1 MDRRIPKRRL
11 TRSIAVFT
19 AVLLASGAA
28 LTMAAPAAAD
38 IIRVGEP
45 LPLSVTYV
53 ARVCDEYSDVMA
65 NKARNNIMESLRD
78 LGPDSNYAVAD
89 SVDPDAEA
97 AGSPNCRPLQ
107 GWTFS
112 LGQGLTGKTEASHY
126 LSKVTS
132 PFTGGPPITTAA
144 SAPRL
149 DDEGRPTGGM
159 IEGAVT
165 VALTPAETAFVQSG
179 RRIVA
184 QGGVGDDTL
193 NGLQTSL
200 GFAAL
205 RCSNDAL
212 NGDNVDYIGFPSGA
226 RHVFCYYYAV
236 APPPDAGTITIRKQ
250 LADGTVAGP
259 TAFSFEGSLSYDH
272 VEGEPG
278 QMRLIAA
285 PGAAGSVTLVR
296 GAVGPD
302 DEPWT
307 LEELPLAGWVLDD
320 LACTG
325 GASTFDISGPSVA
338 ITLAPDD
345 DVVCTYTNSRVP
357 TGPAALYKE
366 TLDGVG
372 SFPFTVTGPGGSTE
386 ATAVTTV
393 PGAPVEVVSTAGVA
407 PGVYTAQ
414 ETLPQPNG
422 AGTWNLEAVN
432 CDDGELEP
440 VEGPGG
446 TWSASYEI
454 VSGQSTTCLFTNR
467 FIPTAS
473 LSIEKITNGGTGMF
487 EYDVVPVN
495 AEGTAIPRGE
505 VFTTSATTTEEGV
518 ATPAEASLVG
528 INVFEHQAYTIR
540 ESLPAPSTEG
550 FWRMTG
556 AVCGGAELGV
566 DVALASVT
574 VAVNAETPNPVCT
587 FTNEFVP
594 AGTLTITKNTSD
606 DEAQR
611 PDPVVLRLDC
621 GVGIIDISIGPGTST
636 ATSSPYLVMD
646 DDECELTEIATGAAD
661 GWSVVTTGTISVN
674 GGAPEPFDDLGTF
687 AVGPA
692 MDVVVIIDNTF
703 SEVPPTTPPTT
714 PPGTEPPSPP
724 GGLAESGTDLPT
736 AALAAG
742 ILLLVVGVA
751 LLGAV
756 RRRRAG

>member
-1 MDRRIPKRRL
+1 MDGRTPNRRL
-11 TRSIAVFT
+11 TRSIAAFA

-28 LTMAAPAAAD
+28 LTVAASAAAD
-38 IIRVGEP
+38 VIRADAP

-53 ARVCDEYSDVMA
+53 ARVCDEYTDVMA

-78 LGPDSNYAVAD
+78 LGPDSNYDVAD
-89 SVDPDAEA
+89 SVDPDSEA

-112 LGQGLTGKTEASHY
+112 LGRGLTGKTEAAHY
-126 LSKVTS
+126 LSKVTG
-132 PFTGGPPITTAA
+132 PFIGGPPITTTA
-144 SAPRL
+144 SVPRL
-149 DDEGRPTGGM
+149 DEDGQPTGGE

-165 VALTPAETAFVQSG
+165 VGLTPAEAEFVQSG

-212 NGDNVDYIGFPSGA
+212 NGDNVDYISFPSGA

-250 LADGTVAGP
+250 LADGTAAGP
-259 TAFSFEGSLSYDH
+259 TTFSFEGSLSYDH

-278 QMRLIAA
+278 QLQLTASPA
-285 PGAAGSVTLVR
+285 AAGSVTLVR
-296 GAVGPD
+296 GAVGPG

-307 LEELPLAGWVLDD
+307 LEELPLAGWLLDD
-320 LACTG
+320 LQCTG
-325 GASTFDISGPSVA
+325 GASTFDISGPRVE

-372 SFPFTVTGPGGSTE
+372 SFPFTVSGPSSVTE

-393 PGAPVEVVSTAGVA
+393 PGAPVEVVSTAGAA

-414 ETLPQPNG
+414 ETLPPPNG
-422 AGTWNLEAVN
+422 AGRWTLEAVN
-432 CDDGELEP
+432 CDDGELVP

-473 LSIEKITNGGTGMF
+473 LSIEKITNGGTGLF

-495 AEGTAIPRGE
+495 AEGAAIPRGA

-528 INVFEHQAYTIR
+528 INVFEHQMYTIL
-540 ESLPAPSTEG
+540 ESLPAPSSEG

-556 AVCGGAELGV
+556 ADCGGAELGV
-566 DVALASVT
+566 DVALASAT
-574 VAVNAETPNPVCT
+574 VAVNTETPNPVCT

-636 ATSSPYLVMD
+636 ATSSPYRVLD
-646 DDECELTEIATGAAD
+646 DDECTLTEIATGAAD
-661 GWSVVTTGTISVN
+661 GWSVVTTATISVN
-674 GGAPEPFDDLGTF
+674 GGPPEPFDELGTF

-692 MDVVVIIDNTF
+692 LDVVVIVDNTF
-703 SEVPPTTPPTT
+703 SAVPPPTPTPT
-714 PPGTEPPSPP
+714 PGGDPSPP
-724 GGLAESGTDLPT
+724 SSSLAESGVEEPT
-736 AALAAG
+736 AALAVGLAM
-742 ILLLVVGVA
+742 LVLGAA